1 MIINSIAKDFEN
13 IIAIDT
19 AKTSFQVYVV
29 NQKINRRRNDKVTR
43 KKFVEHITKLGTGLI
58 FMESCSASQYWAREF
73 EKLGFTVKLIAA
85 QHVKAFLYNKKIKN
99 DAKDAEAIFKC
110 GMQPDT
116 KFVRV
121 KSVEEQTVALL
132 HTLRKGEIKHR
143 VQLCNRIRGV
153 LAEFGIITDKGRNN
167 FDKNMSELRAQC
179 EKEISNLHLK
189 SAIDA
194 LFDEYKESLERE
206 DKYTQQIL
214 QNRQDELNKLAM
226 SCHGVGE
233 ITASAIV
240 AEVGNAKQFKNGR
253 EMSAW
258 LGLVP
263 SQHSTGGR
271 STLVGITKTGNKYIR
286 GLLDQCA
293 NSIYRNAKTH
303 LDKGTDNQLD
313 RFALR
318 LKSKGKPAGKIAMAL
333 ANKIVRILWA
343 VLSSGNE
350 FKSNINFQDK
360 DRDVLCLE

>member
-1 MIINSIAKDFEN
+1 MADPFSRYMQSSWLNHI
-13 IIAIDT
+13 
-19 AKTSFQVYVV
+19 YV
-29 NQKINRRRNDKVTR
+29 Q
-43 KKFVEHITKLGTGLI
+43 
-58 FMESCSASQYWAREF
+58 S
-73 EKLGFTVKLIAA
+73 
-85 QHVKAFLYNKKIKN
+85 
-99 DAKDAEAIFKC
+99 
-110 GMQPDT
+110 
-116 KFVRV
+116 
-121 KSVEEQTVALL
+121 
-132 HTLRKGEIKHR
+132 
-143 VQLCNRIRGV
+143 
-153 LAEFGIITDKGRNN
+153 
-167 FDKNMSELRAQC
+167 DKNTKILPV
-179 EKEISNLHLK
+179 ISLTIC
-189 SAIDA
+189 SVWTA
-194 LFDEYKESLERE
+194 LFDGAIKFLLFNGHHKYYLFQWVKKREKYLPVTYKESLERE

-226 SCHGVGE
+226 SCPGVGE

-271 STLVGITKTGNKYIR
+271 STLGGITKTGNKYIR